1 VTKPTAMKR
10 TSPVHPWA
18 PPATAGTDSLAGW
31 PLSHRLATMENP
43 VVHFE
48 ILGSDGP
55 ALTDFYRGLFGWPLQ
70 DTPLPGWPSYAIMEP
85 PAGGIGG
92 AVGVSDAAP
101 NGAVV
106 IYVDVDDID
115 QTLSR
120 AVSMGAS
127 VALPVTSVGG
137 TGLSVAWLR
146 DPQGN
151 VIGLV
156 KRSQH

>member
-1 VTKPTAMKR
+1 M
-10 TSPVHPWA
+10 
-18 PPATAGTDSLAGW
+18 D
-31 PLSHRLATMENP
+31 NP

-55 ALTDFYRGLFGWPLQ
+55 QLIDFYRGLFGWPLQ
-70 DTPLPGWPSYAIMEP
+70 DTPLSGWPSYAIMEP
-85 PAGGIGG
+85 PAEGIGG
-92 AVGVSDAAP
+92 AVGTSDAAP

-106 IYVDVDDID
+106 VYVDVDDID
-115 QTLSR
+115 ETMSR

-151 VIGLV
+151 LIGLV
-156 KRSQH
+156 KRPQQ

>member
-1 VTKPTAMKR
+1 
-10 TSPVHPWA
+10 
-18 PPATAGTDSLAGW
+18 
-31 PLSHRLATMENP
+31 MENP

-55 ALTDFYRGLFGWPLQ
+55 QLIDFYRGLFGWPLQ

-85 PAGGIGG
+85 PAEGIGG
-92 AVGVSDAAP
+92 AVGTSDAAP

-106 IYVDVDDID
+106 VYADVDDID

-120 AVSMGAS
+120 AVSMGAT

-151 VIGLV
+151 LIGLV
-156 KRSQH
+156 KRPQR

>member
-1 VTKPTAMKR
+1 M
-10 TSPVHPWA
+10 
-18 PPATAGTDSLAGW
+18 D
-31 PLSHRLATMENP
+31 NP

-55 ALTDFYRGLFGWPLQ
+55 ELIGFYRSLFGWPLR

-85 PAGGIGG
+85 PAEGIGG
-92 AVGVSDAAP
+92 AVGTADAAP

-106 IYVDVDDID
+106 VYVEVDDLD
-115 QTLSR
+115 ETMSR
-120 AVSMGAS
+120 AQTMGAT
-127 VALPVTSVGG
+127 VALPVTSVAG

-151 VIGLV
+151 LIGLV
-156 KRSQH
+156 NRSEH

>member
-1 VTKPTAMKR
+1 
-10 TSPVHPWA
+10 
-18 PPATAGTDSLAGW
+18 
-31 PLSHRLATMENP
+31 MENP

-55 ALTDFYRGLFGWPLQ
+55 QLIDFYRGLFGWSLQ

-85 PAGGIGG
+85 PAEGIGG
-92 AVGVSDAAP
+92 AVGTSDAAP

-106 IYVDVDDID
+106 VYVDVDDID
-115 QTLSR
+115 RTLSR

-127 VALPVTSVGG
+127 VALPVTSVVG
-137 TGLSVAWLR
+137 TVLSVAWLR

-151 VIGLV
+151 LIGLV
-156 KRSQH
+156 NRPQH